1 MKISV
6 ETRLLENF
14 SSMAASNLLDFLK
27 SGVADFHILSIFGL
41 MLRPQCGALVWSQFI
56 MGILVLV
63 LSLEVGLEYSL
74 IPM

>member
-1 MKISV
+1 MEV
-6 ETRLLENF
+6 L
-14 SSMAASNLLDFLK
+14 NLLDFTK
-27 SGVADFHILSIFGL
+27 SAVVDCRILSIFGI